1 MAYFIDSVA
10 VTEEEFEKR
19 LPEIKLHSKEVNEY
33 VSKVNSGS
41 ITINDVPET
50 HREEVESIINPPE
63 PQPSDDYTA
72 GYDQAVLDM
81 IESGVL

>member
-33 VSKVNSGS
+33 VSYRF
-41 ITINDVPET
+41 TET
-50 HREEVESIINPPE
+50 SYFELNLYHKI
-63 PQPSDDYTA
+63 
-72 GYDQAVLDM
+72 
-81 IESGVL
+81 